1 MRLSPLVVALALAA
15 SVASTS
21 FGQSTEASAKLVG
34 ETPDATIEM
43 MKRRATAKGAT
54 EADQIAALSVIAS
67 MSDHA
72 TEGVAEQSFTS
83 IASATSGEV
92 KGAATVFARAHAND
106 EGTAAGVAK
115 AQAAGIVTDLAIV
128 GPFRDTGGGLDAHDG
143 PEAPKTAAGFADQKA
158 QYSWGSVEVVWRPVP
173 PTFAQARGVPLDMF
187 IHPRK
192 ESCSFVATKIKLDAA
207 KRIVVSLA
215 ASGQARLVFDG
226 VDVAKR
232 PARISKRITASWFLM

>member
-83 IASATSGEV
+83 IASATS
-92 KGAATVFARAHAND
+92 
-106 EGTAAGVAK
+106 
-115 AQAAGIVTDLAIV
+115 
-128 GPFRDTGGGLDAHDG
+128 
-143 PEAPKTAAGFADQKA
+143 
-158 QYSWGSVEVVWRPVP
+158 VE
-173 PTFAQARGVPLDMF
+173 QLNELIRG
-187 IHPRK
+187 
-192 ESCSFVATKIKLDAA
+192 
-207 KRIVVSLA
+207 
-215 ASGQARLVFDG
+215 ARLDLSAEDLNQLTEAG
-226 VDVAKR
+226 R
-232 PARISKRITASWFLM
+232 